1 MALASGSESMGGA
14 HTVYMTYTVKQ
25 QEGIKMDTLLAFA
38 KCEAAVSSGAKSRVF
53 DWDAAADY
61 MKKRNIQNAR
71 AGLQSDLEWTGGPIL
86 IDGKIPEESTTYLSS
101 VWAIPV
107 LVIDDEEIP
116 FWRWREETA
125 WDAET
130 FWPDSAKKIMGF

>member
-1 MALASGSESMGGA
+1 M
-14 HTVYMTYTVKQ
+14 YMTYTVKQ

-71 AGLQSDLEWTGGPIL
+71 AGLQSDLEWTGGTIL

-125 WDAET
+125 
-130 FWPDSAKKIMGF
+130 

>member
-61 MKKRNIQNAR
+61 MKKRNIQNAI

-86 IDGKIPEESTTYLSS
+86 IDGKYLKNLPP
-101 VWAIPV
+101 IF
-107 LVIDDEEIP
+107 LLYGQYL
-116 FWRWREETA
+116 F
-125 WDAET
+125 
-130 FWPDSAKKIMGF
+130 